1 MSPEC
6 MLVRVLAGGH
16 LVSGVLS
23 LDILPLP
30 VPAQPAGGPALHLAG
45 EGHQLLARAGVGDVI
60 TSYCVGTC
68 DLSTLVAG
76 CRARVRVGPVSRVR
90 LR

>member
-1 MSPEC
+1 
-6 MLVRVLAGGH
+6 MLVLAGGH

-45 EGHQLLARAGVGDVI
+45 EGHQLLARAGVGDVTNSQSVQLGAVHI
-60 TSYCVGTC
+60 LRKHILGSPNTLGGVV
-68 DLSTLVAG
+68 STW
-76 CRARVRVGPVSRVR
+76 
-90 LR
+90 

>member
-6 MLVRVLAGGH
+6 VLTRVLAGGH

-23 LDILPLP
+23 LDELPLP

-45 EGHQLLARAGVGDVI
+45 EGHQLLARAGVGDVLSLVSMYAPV
-60 TSYCVGTC
+60 TSALWWLAAERG
-68 DLSTLVAG
+68 
-76 CRARVRVGPVSRVR
+76 
-90 LR
+90 